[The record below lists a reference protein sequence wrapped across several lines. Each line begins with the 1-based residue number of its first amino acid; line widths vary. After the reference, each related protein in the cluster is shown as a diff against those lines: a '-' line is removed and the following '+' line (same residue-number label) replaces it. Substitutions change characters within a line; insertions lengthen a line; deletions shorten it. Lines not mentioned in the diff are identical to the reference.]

1 MNVLIVE
8 ESDEAALAA
17 LNDASDDRKLAPV
30 ELVDGRKAL
39 NADLLNDSG
48 PGQTWEAFGDFLD
61 GLTIDDVA
69 MSEFEAPQIS

>member
-17 LNDASDDRKLAPV
+17 LNAGSDDRKLTPV
-30 ELVDGRKAL
+30 ALVDGRKVL

-61 GLTIDDVA
+61 GLTIEDVDL
-69 MSEFEAPQIS
+69 SEFEAPQIS